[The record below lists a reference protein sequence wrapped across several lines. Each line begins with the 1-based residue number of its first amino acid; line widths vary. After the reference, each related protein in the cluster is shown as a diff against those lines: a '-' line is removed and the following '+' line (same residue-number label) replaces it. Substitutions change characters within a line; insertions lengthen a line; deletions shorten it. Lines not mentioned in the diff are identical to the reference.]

1 MSEPNRREFSAVE
14 IAEKLGQH
22 RPTDE
27 QRAIIEAPLGPALVV
42 AGAGSGKTETMAAR
56 VLWLVANGHVAP
68 DEVLG
73 LTFTRKAAG
82 ELAARIRERL
92 VQLGASGLLG
102 AATVSRSTD
111 AASAPGDSS
120 ASRALV
126 DAFTQPT
133 VATYNSFA
141 SSLYR
146 DHAVLIGR
154 DPDGVLLREA
164 SAWQLA
170 RELVT
175 SSRDER
181 LAELDLSV
189 DKITAS
195 VLQLAHAVAE
205 HDADIADVRRVITDF
220 LAVADL
226 PLGDRYPRQS
236 AFDALMELG
245 ATLPIVDLVE
255 QLQQVKHRDGYVE
268 FADQVSLALSIV
280 RRHASVAEQLRDRY
294 RVVLLDEYQDTNV
307 AQTWL
312 LAELFGGT
320 PVMAV
325 GDPHQ
330 SIYGWRGASAS
341 NLDDFAARFTSAGG
355 EPVGRYSLSTS
366 WRNGTTILQA
376 ANVMVEPLNARGGV
390 AVETLRPSPVAS
402 SEPIDVAFEETL
414 HDEARVVAA
423 WLAERV
429 AEPPPGAK
437 PGAVDAEGRPLK
449 ASAALLMRNRATQP
463 VFLAALREAKVP
475 VHVLGI
481 GGLLEQPEIAD
492 LVSALA
498 VIDDPAAGT
507 ELVRL
512 LAGPR
517 WRIGVADLH
526 ALSRIASWLRDRDL
540 AQRAFSDEVKARLR
554 ASVARTDG
562 VSLVDALDFV
572 ATASDGHSQ
581 LAALSPA
588 GLERLQDAGRL
599 FATLRTRT
607 ALDLPDLVLTVE
619 HELMLDIE
627 VAANPSR
634 TMGEAPREA
643 FHEALDGYL
652 ALADH
657 ATLGG
662 FLGWLR
668 EAEWRD
674 NLSPRSDDPEPGTV
688 QVLTI
693 HGSKGLEWDHVV
705 TPRLV
710 VDELPSKPRDGT
722 TGWLKLGVL
731 PYELRG
737 DAAELPVFAW
747 RGAETR
753 KELLQRREVFS
764 DEVGAHL
771 EREERRLAYVA
782 VTRARHRLLLTGSF
796 WAGQTKPRGPSPF
809 LLPLEE
815 RGLIGVL
822 PTKPDNEENP
832 IVDDES
838 DEPWWPVDPFGARRA
853 GVVAAAERVRAA
865 DPTVRGD
872 DRRGWQREI
881 DLLLAERAERLAAP
895 GRVTVPLRVPAS
907 SFKDFITEPAEV
919 AERLRRPMPQRPF
932 RATRLGTVFHRWV
945 EQRYGIAALPDA
957 VDGLDAEFDLAAGGL
972 AGAASGGVAGGVS
985 GSAEV
990 LDGIDPHALDA
1001 LQATFERSEWAAR
1014 TPVDVERE
1022 LHLPF
1027 EGRILVCKIDAV
1039 YSTDPDFDPVRD
1051 RGSGRAP
1058 RSVEIVDWKTGKA
1071 PRDDADRAAK
1081 ELQLAL
1087 YHVAYARWAGLPLD
1101 SVTAAFYFVADDAVL
1116 RPTSLPDEAELRS
1129 LWRAAVGTA

>member
-1 MSEPNRREFSAVE
+1 MSEPNRRAYSATE
-14 IAEKLGQH
+14 IAEALGQH
-22 RPTDE
+22 TPTDE

-68 DEVLG
+68 DQVLG

-92 VQLGASGLLG
+92 VQLGASGLLREAPLLG
-102 AATVSRSTD
+102 AAPSPRSTD
-111 AASAPGDSS
+111 AAGAAEASSAP
-120 ASRALV
+120 RALV

-170 RELVT
+170 RELVA

-205 HDADIADVRRVITDF
+205 HDADIADVRGVISDF
-220 LAVADL
+220 LSVADL
-226 PLGDRYPRQS
+226 PLGDRYERRDK
-236 AFDALMELG
+236 FEALMKLG

-255 QLQQVKHRDGYVE
+255 KLQHVKHRDGYVE

-280 RRHASVAEQLRDRY
+280 RRHAAVGEQLRDRY

-341 NLDDFAARFTSAGG
+341 NLDDFAARFTGTGG
-355 EPVGRYSLSTS
+355 EAVGRYSLSTS
-366 WRNGTTILQA
+366 WRNGTVILQA
-376 ANVMVEPLNARGGV
+376 ANVLVEPLNARGGV
-390 AVETLRPSPVAS
+390 AVETLQPSPVAS
-402 SEPIDVAFEETL
+402 SQPIDVAVEETL
-414 HDEARVVAA
+414 HDEARIVAA

-429 AEPPPGAK
+429 AEPPPSAR

-492 LVSALA
+492 LVSALS

-581 LAALSPA
+581 LAKLSPA
-588 GLERLQDAGRL
+588 GLERLRDAGRL

-674 NLSPRSDDPEPGTV
+674 NLSPRSEDPEPGTV

-705 TPRLV
+705 VPRLV
-710 VDELPSKPRDGT
+710 TDELPSKPRDGT

-764 DEVGAHL
+764 EQVGAHL

-782 VTRARHRLLLTGSF
+782 VTRARHRLLLTGSW
-796 WAGQTKPRGPSPF
+796 WAGQTKPRSPSPF
-809 LLPLEE
+809 LLPLAE
-815 RGLIGVL
+815 RGIIGAL
-822 PTKPDNEENP
+822 PDAPANADTP
-832 IVDDES
+832 IVDDS
-838 DEPWWPVDPFGARRA
+838 GDEPWWPVDPFGARRTS
-853 GVVAAAERVRAA
+853 VVAAAERVRAA

-881 DLLLAERAERLAAP
+881 DLLLAERAERLAST

-919 AERLRRPMPQRPF
+919 AERLRRPMPQRPY

-945 EQRYGIAALPDA
+945 EQRYGMGAQPDS
-957 VDGLDAEFDLAAGGL
+957 VDGFDTEFDLAT
-972 AGAASGGVAGGVS
+972 
-985 GSAEV
+985 
-990 LDGIDPHALDA
+990 DGIDPDALDA
-1001 LQATFERSEWAAR
+1001 LQATFERSEWATR

-1051 RGSGRAP
+1051 RAHAPGGSPAVGLSRGP

-1087 YHVAYARWAGLPLD
+1087 YRVAYARWAELPLD
-1101 SVTAAFYFVADDAVL
+1101 AVTAAFYFVADDAVL
-1116 RPTSLPDEAELRS
+1116 RPASLPDEAELRT
-1129 LWRAAVGTA
+1129 LWRAAVG

>member
-1 MSEPNRREFSAVE
+1 MSESNRRAFSAVE

-102 AATVSRSTD
+102 APFSPRSTD
-111 AASAPGDSS
+111 AAGAAEVSS

-175 SSRDER
+175 TARDDR

-189 DKITAS
+189 DKITQS

-220 LAVADL
+220 LQVADL

-236 AFDALMELG
+236 AFDALMKLG

-280 RRHASVAEQLRDRY
+280 RRHASVAEQLRERY

-341 NLDDFAARFTSAGG
+341 NLDDFAARFTGTDG

-366 WRNGTTILQA
+366 WRNGTVILQA
-376 ANVMVEPLNARGGV
+376 ANVIVEPIAARANQQSEPLNARGV

-429 AEPPPGAK
+429 AEPPLGAK
-437 PGAVDAEGRPLK
+437 PGAVDAEGRPLR

-588 GLERLQDAGRL
+588 GLERLQNAGRL

-643 FHEALDGYL
+643 FFEALDGYL

-674 NLSPRSDDPEPGTV
+674 NLSPRSEDPEPGTV

-705 TPRLV
+705 VPRLV

-764 DEVGAHL
+764 EEVGAHL

-782 VTRARHRLLLTGSF
+782 VTRARHRLLLTGSW
-796 WAGQTKPRGPSPF
+796 WAGQKSSRGPSPF

-822 PTKPDNEENP
+822 PDQPQNADNP
-832 IVDDES
+832 IVDDDS
-838 DEPWWPVDPFGARRA
+838 DDPWWPVDPFGARRA
-853 GVVAAAERVRAA
+853 SVVAAAERVRAA
-865 DPTVRGD
+865 DPSVRGD

-881 DLLLAERAERLAAP
+881 DLLLAERAERLAAT

-945 EQRYGIAALPDA
+945 EQRYGVGAQPDA
-957 VDGLDAEFDLAAGGL
+957 VDGFDAEFDLAT
-972 AGAASGGVAGGVS
+972 
-985 GSAEV
+985 
-990 LDGIDPHALDA
+990 DGIDPQALDV

-1027 EGRILVCKIDAV
+1027 DGRILVCKLDAV

-1058 RSVEIVDWKTGKA
+1058 HSVEIVDWKTGKA

-1087 YHVAYARWAGLPLD
+1087 YRVAYARWAGLPLD
-1101 SVTAAFYFVADDAVL
+1101 AVTAAFYFVADDAVL
-1116 RPTSLPDEAELRS
+1116 RPPSLPDEAELRTF
-1129 LWRAAVGTA
+1129 WRAAVG

>member
-1 MSEPNRREFSAVE
+1 MSETARSAFSAVT
-14 IAEKLGQH
+14 IAEQLGQH

-27 QRAIIEAPLGPALVV
+27 QLAIIEAPVAPALVV

-68 DEVLG
+68 EQVLG

-82 ELAARIRERL
+82 ELAARIRQRL
-92 VQLGASGLLG
+92 VQLGASGLLDG
-102 AATVSRSTD
+102 SDV
-111 AASAPGDSS
+111 
-120 ASRALV
+120 V
-126 DAFTQPT
+126 IDAFTQPT

-154 DPDGVLLREA
+154 DPDGVVLRDA

-175 SSRDER
+175 TSRDDR
-181 LAELDLSV
+181 LSELDLSV
-189 DKITAS
+189 DLITAT
-195 VLQLAHAVAE
+195 VLRLAHAVAE
-205 HDADIADVRRVITDF
+205 HDADIADVRRVITD
-220 LAVADL
+220 LMGVAEL
-226 PLGDRYPRQS
+226 PLGDRYERRDK
-236 AFDALMELG
+236 FDALMKLG
-245 ATLPIVDLVE
+245 ATLPIIDLVE
-255 QLQQVKHRDGYVE
+255 RLQHVKHRDGYVE

-280 RRHASVAEQLRDRY
+280 RRHESVAEQLRDRY

-341 NLDDFAARFTSAGG
+341 NLDDFAARFAAGPSG
-355 EPVGRYSLSTS
+355 SGAAAAIGRYSLSTS
-366 WRNGTTILQA
+366 WRNGTRILAA
-376 ANVMVEPLNARGGV
+376 ANELVAPLTARGGV
-390 AVETLRPSPVAS
+390 VVETLKPSPVAS
-402 SEPIDVAFEETL
+402 EQPLDVAVEETL

-429 AEPPPGAK
+429 AEPPPGSA
-437 PGAVDAEGRPLK
+437 PGAVDAEGRPLR
-449 ASAALLMRNRATQP
+449 ASAALLMRNRTTQP

-498 VIDDPAAGT
+498 VIDDPSAGT

-517 WRIGVADLH
+517 WRVGAADLH
-526 ALSRIASWLRDRDL
+526 ALSRTASWLRDRDL

-581 LAALSPA
+581 LQALTA
-588 GLERLQDAGRL
+588 TGLERLRDAGRL

-607 ALDLPDLVLTVE
+607 ALDLPDLVVAVE
-619 HELMLDIE
+619 HDLMLDIE
-627 VAANPSR
+627 VAANPAR

-643 FHEALDGYL
+643 FHDALDGYL

-674 NLSPRSDDPEPGTV
+674 NLSPRSEDPEPGTV

-705 TPRLV
+705 VPRLV

-722 TGWLKLGVL
+722 NGWLTLGVL

-747 RGAETR
+747 RGAESR
-753 KELLQRREVFS
+753 KELLQLRDAFS
-764 DEVGAHL
+764 TEVGDHL

-796 WAGQTKPRGPSPF
+796 WASQVKARGPSPY
-809 LLPLEE
+809 LRALEE
-815 RGLIGVL
+815 RGIIGPL
-822 PTKPDNEENP
+822 PTGPQNLENP
-832 IVDDES
+832 IVDDS
-838 DEPWWPVDPFGARRA
+838 AVEPWWPRDPFGARRDR
-853 GVVAAAERVRAA
+853 VVAAAERVRAA
-865 DPTVRGD
+865 DPTERGD

-881 DLLLAERAERLAAP
+881 DLLLAERAERLAAS
-895 GRVTVPLRVPAS
+895 GRVAVPLRVPAS
-907 SFKDFITEPAEV
+907 SFKDFITAPAEV
-919 AERLRRPMPQRPF
+919 AERLRRPMPQRPY

-945 EQRYGIAALPDA
+945 EQRYGIGAMPDA

-972 AGAASGGVAGGVS
+972 AGAAAGVVAGG
-985 GSAEV
+985 GSN
-990 LDGIDPHALDA
+990 DGIDPDALLA
-1001 LQATFERSEWAAR
+1001 LQATFERSPWATR
-1014 TPVDVERE
+1014 TPIDVERE

-1027 EGRILVCKIDAV
+1027 EGRIVICKIDAV
-1039 YSTDPDFDPVRD
+1039 YSTDADFDAVRD
-1051 RGSGRAP
+1051 GSGGPGSARRP

-1087 YHVAYARWAGLPLD
+1087 YRLAYARWAGLPLD
-1101 SVTAAFYFVADDAVL
+1101 AVSAAFYFVVDDREL
-1116 RPTSLPDEAELRS
+1116 RPDSLPDEGELRA
-1129 LWRAAVGTA
+1129 LWRAAVGTAD

>member
-1 MSEPNRREFSAVE
+1 MTFSAID
-14 IAEKLGQH
+14 IAAALGQH
-22 RPTDE
+22 TPTDE
-27 QRAIIEAPLGPALVV
+27 QRAIIEAPLVPALVV

-68 DEVLG
+68 EQVLG

-82 ELAARIRERL
+82 ELAARIRQRL
-92 VQLGASGLLG
+92 VQLGSSGLLG
-102 AATVSRSTD
+102 ASTVV
-111 AASAPGDSS
+111 
-120 ASRALV
+120 V

-154 DPDGVLLREA
+154 DPDGVVLREA

-175 SSRDER
+175 TARDER
-181 LAELDLSV
+181 LADLDLSV
-189 DKITAS
+189 DKITAT

-220 LAVADL
+220 LGVTDL
-226 PLGDRYPRQS
+226 PLGDRFERR
-236 AFDALMELG
+236 ADLEKLLALG
-245 ATLPIVDLVE
+245 ATLPIIDLVE
-255 QLQQVKHRDGYVE
+255 KFQQVKQRDGYVE

-280 RRHASVAEQLRDRY
+280 RRHGGVAEQLRDRY

-341 NLDDFAARFTSAGG
+341 NLDDFAQRFTTTAG
-355 EPVGRYSLSTS
+355 EAVGRYSLSTS
-366 WRNGTTILQA
+366 WRNGTVILAA
-376 ANVMVEPLNARGGV
+376 ANELVAPLTARGGV
-390 AVETLRPSPVAS
+390 AVATLQPSPVAS
-402 SEPIDVAFEETL
+402 SEPIDVEFAETV
-414 HDEARVVAA
+414 HDEARAVAA

-429 AEPPPGAK
+429 AEPPPGSA
-437 PGAVDAEGRPLK
+437 PGAVDSDGRPLR
-449 ASAALLMRNRATQP
+449 ASAALLMRNRTTQP

-492 LVSALA
+492 LVCALA

-526 ALSRIASWLRDRDL
+526 ALSRVASWLRDRDL
-540 AQRAFSDEVKARLR
+540 AQRAFSDEVKERLR

-562 VSLVDALDFV
+562 VSLVDALEFV
-572 ATASDGHSQ
+572 ATAPDGHSQ
-581 LAALSPA
+581 LQGLTAV
-588 GLERLQDAGRL
+588 GLERLRDAGRL

-607 ALDLPDLVLTVE
+607 ALDLPDLVVSVE
-619 HELMLDIE
+619 HDLMLDIE
-627 VAANPSR
+627 VAANPARS
-634 TMGEAPREA
+634 MGEAPREA
-643 FHEALDGYL
+643 FFEALDGYL
-652 ALADH
+652 ALANH

-674 NLSPRSDDPEPGTV
+674 NLSPRSEDPEPGTV

-705 TPRLV
+705 VPRMV
-710 VDELPSKPRDGT
+710 ADELPSKPREGT
-722 TGWLKLGVL
+722 VGWLRLGVL

-737 DAAELPVFAW
+737 DASELPVFAW

-753 KELLQRREVFS
+753 KELLERRAVFS
-764 DEVGAHL
+764 DEVAAHL

-796 WAGQTKPRGPSPF
+796 WASQSQARGPSAF
-809 LLPLEE
+809 LAPLVE
-815 RGLIGVL
+815 RGIIADL
-822 PTKPDNEENP
+822 PDAPQSDVNP
-832 IVDDES
+832 TVDDS
-838 DEPWWPVDPFGARRA
+838 GDEPWWPFDPFGQRRER
-853 GVVAAAERVRAA
+853 VLAAAERVRAA

-881 DLLLAERAERLAAP
+881 DLLLAERAERLAAS
-895 GRVTVPLRVPAS
+895 GRVTVPVRVPAS
-907 SFKDFITEPAEV
+907 SFKDFITAPAEV
-919 AERLRRPMPQRPF
+919 AERLRRPMPQRPY

-945 EQRYGIAALPDA
+945 EQRYGIAAMPDA

-972 AGAASGGVAGGVS
+972 AGALSGSVAGG
-985 GSAEV
+985 GGA
-990 LDGIDPHALDA
+990 DGIDADALLA
-1001 LQATFERSEWAAR
+1001 LQATFERSVWATR
-1014 TPVDVERE
+1014 TPIDVERE

-1027 EGRILVCKIDAV
+1027 EGRIVICKIDAV
-1039 YSTDPDFDPVRD
+1039 YSTDPDFDAVRD
-1051 RGSGRAP
+1051 GSGGPGSARRP
-1058 RSVEIVDWKTGKA
+1058 RTVEIVDWKTGKA

-1087 YHVAYARWAGLPLD
+1087 YRLAYARWAGMPLD
-1101 SVTAAFYFVADDAVL
+1101 AVTAAFYFVADDAEL
-1116 RPTSLPDEAELRS
+1116 RPTSLPDEEELRA
-1129 LWRAAVGTA
+1129 LWRAAMGTA

>member
-1 MSEPNRREFSAVE
+1 MPSARSATAAPEGAPRFSAVA
-14 IAEKLGQH
+14 IAEALGQH
-22 RPTDE
+22 TPTDE

-68 DEVLG
+68 DQVLG

-102 AATVSRSTD
+102 AAPVPRSTD
-111 AASAPGDSS
+111 AASAAEVSS
-120 ASRALV
+120 PARALV

-189 DKITAS
+189 DKITQS

-220 LAVADL
+220 LSVAEL
-226 PLGDRYPRQS
+226 PLGDRYERRDK
-236 AFDALMELG
+236 FDALMKLG

-366 WRNGTTILQA
+366 WRNGTAILQA

-437 PGAVDAEGRPLK
+437 RGAVDAEGRPLR

-463 VFLAALREAKVP
+463 VFLTALRDAKVP

-512 LAGPR
+512 LAGSR
-517 WRIGVADLH
+517 WRIGIADLH

-572 ATASDGHSQ
+572 AAASDGHSQ
-581 LAALSPA
+581 LTALSPA

-643 FHEALDGYL
+643 FFEALDGYL

-674 NLSPRSDDPEPGTV
+674 NLSPRSEDPEPGTV

-705 TPRLV
+705 VPRLV

-753 KELLQRREVFS
+753 KELLQRREAFS

-782 VTRARHRLLLTGSF
+782 VTRARHRLLLTGSW

-809 LLPLEE
+809 LLPLEAH
-815 RGLIGVL
+815 GLIGTL
-822 PTKPDNEENP
+822 PAEPANSENP

-838 DEPWWPVDPFGARRA
+838 DEPWWPVDPFGERRA
-853 GVVAAAERVRAA
+853 SVVAAAERVRAA
-865 DPTVRGD
+865 DPSERGD

-881 DLLLAERAERLAAP
+881 DLLLAERAERLAAT

-945 EQRYGIAALPDA
+945 EQRYGLGAQPDA
-957 VDGLDAEFDLAAGGL
+957 VDGFDIELDLAT
-972 AGAASGGVAGGVS
+972 
-985 GSAEV
+985 
-990 LDGIDPHALDA
+990 DGIDPQALDT
-1001 LQATFERSEWAAR
+1001 LQATFERSEWATR

-1039 YSTDPDFDPVRD
+1039 FSTDPNFDPVRD

-1087 YHVAYARWAGLPLD
+1087 YRVAYARWAGLPLD
-1101 SVTAAFYFVADDAVL
+1101 AVTAAFYFVADDAVL
-1116 RPTSLPDEAELRS
+1116 RPTSLPDEAELRT
-1129 LWRAAVGTA
+1129 LWRAAVG

>member
-1 MSEPNRREFSAVE
+1 MRPRFSALD
-14 IAEKLGQH
+14 IARALGQH
-22 RPTDE
+22 EPTAE
-27 QRAIIEAPLGPALVV
+27 QQAVIEAPLGPALVV

-56 VLWLVANGHVAP
+56 VLWLVANGLVEP
-68 DEVLG
+68 DQVLG

-82 ELAARIRERL
+82 ELAARIRRRL
-92 VQLGASGLLG
+92 VQLSASGLL
-102 AATVSRSTD
+102 
-111 AASAPGDSS
+111 DSS
-120 ASRALV
+120 GPLGSSGLLGSSSVV

-154 DPDGVLLREA
+154 DPDGVVLREA

-170 RELVT
+170 REIVT
-175 SSRDER
+175 TARDER
-181 LAELDLSV
+181 LAQLDLSV
-189 DKITAS
+189 DKLTAAT
-195 VLQLAHAVAE
+195 LQLAHAVAE
-205 HDADIADVRRVITDF
+205 HDADIADVRRVITE
-220 LAVADL
+220 LLGVADL
-226 PLGDRYPRQS
+226 PFGDRFERR
-236 AFDALMELG
+236 AEFEKLMALA

-255 QLQQVKHRDGYVE
+255 RLQRVKQRDGYVE

-280 RRHASVAEQLRDRY
+280 RRHAGVVEQLRERY

-312 LAELFGGT
+312 LGELFGGT

-341 NLDDFAARFTSAGG
+341 NLDDFARRFTSDRG

-366 WRNGTTILQA
+366 WRNGRVILAA
-376 ANVMVEPLNARGGV
+376 ANALVAPLTARAGV
-390 AVETLRPSPVAS
+390 AVATLEPSPAAS
-402 SEPIDVAFEETL
+402 DEPIELVFDETL
-414 HDEARVVAA
+414 HDEARAVAA

-429 AEPPPGAK
+429 AEAPPGSA
-437 PGAVDAEGRPLK
+437 PDAVDAEGRPLR
-449 ASAALLMRNRATQP
+449 ASAALLMRNRTTQP
-463 VFLAALREAKVP
+463 VFLAALRDAKVP

-572 ATASDGHSQ
+572 STAPDGHSQ
-581 LAALSPA
+581 LQSLTAT
-588 GLERLQDAGRL
+588 GLERLRDAGRL

-607 ALDLPDLVLTVE
+607 ALDLPDLVVAVE
-619 HELMLDIE
+619 HDLMLDIE
-627 VAANPSR
+627 VAANPAR
-634 TMGEAPREA
+634 ALGEAPREA

-657 ATLGG
+657 ATLAG

-674 NLSPRSDDPEPGTV
+674 NLSPRSEDPEPGTV

-693 HGSKGLEWDHVV
+693 HGAKGLEWDHVV
-705 TPRLV
+705 VPRLV
-710 VDELPSKPRDGT
+710 DGELPSTPREGT
-722 TGWLKLGVL
+722 VGWLRLGVL

-737 DAAELPVFAW
+737 DAAELPVFDW
-747 RGAETR
+747 RGAESR
-753 KELLQRREVFS
+753 KELLQRREAFGVA
-764 DEVGAHL
+764 VGEHL

-796 WAGQTKPRGPSPF
+796 WASQSKPRGPSPF
-809 LLPLEE
+809 LRELAE
-815 RGLIGVL
+815 RGIVSAL
-822 PTKPDNEENP
+822 PEGPQHDENP
-832 IVDDES
+832 IVDDS
-838 DEPWWPVDPFGARRA
+838 GDEPWWPLDPFGARRER
-853 GVVAAAERVRAA
+853 VVAAAARVRAA
-865 DPTVRGD
+865 DAAERGD

-881 DLLLAERAERLAAP
+881 DLLLAERAERLAAS
-895 GRVTVPLRVPAS
+895 GRVSVPLRVPAS
-907 SFKDFITEPAEV
+907 SFKDFITTPAEV
-919 AERLRRPMPQRPF
+919 AERLRRPMPQRPY

-945 EQRYGIAALPDA
+945 EQRYAVGALPDA
-957 VDGLDAEFDLAAGGL
+957 VDGLDTELDLAASGL
-972 AGAASGGVAGGVS
+972 AGAAAGAVAGGGAV
-985 GSAEV
+985 
-990 LDGIDPHALDA
+990 DGIDPHALLS
-1001 LQATFERSEWAAR
+1001 LQATFERSVWATR
-1014 TPVDVERE
+1014 TPIDVERE

-1027 EGRILVCKIDAV
+1027 EGRILICKIDAV

-1051 RGSGRAP
+1051 GSGGPGAARRP

-1087 YHVAYARWAGLPLD
+1087 YRLAYARWAGLPLEA
-1101 SVTAAFYFVADDAVL
+1101 VTAAFYFVVDDREL
-1116 RPTSLPDEAELRS
+1116 RPSSLPDEDELRAK
-1129 LWRAAVGTA
+1129 WRAALGADD

>member
-1 MSEPNRREFSAVE
+1 MRTSFSAID
-14 IAEKLGQH
+14 IAAALGQH
-22 RPTDE
+22 TPTDE
-27 QRAIIEAPLGPALVV
+27 QRAIIEAPLTPALVV

-68 DEVLG
+68 EQVLG

-82 ELAARIRERL
+82 ELAARIRQRL

-102 AATVSRSTD
+102 TSTVV
-111 AASAPGDSS
+111 
-120 ASRALV
+120 V

-141 SSLYR
+141 ASLYR

-154 DPDGVLLREA
+154 DPDGVVLREA

-170 RELVT
+170 RELVAT
-175 SSRDER
+175 SRDER

-189 DKITAS
+189 DKITAT
-195 VLQLAHAVAE
+195 VLHLAHAVAE
-205 HDADIADVRRVITDF
+205 HDASIVDVRRVVTEF
-220 LAVADL
+220 LSVGEL
-226 PLGDRYPRQS
+226 PLGDRFERR
-236 AFDALMELG
+236 ADMEKLMALG
-245 ATLPIVDLVE
+245 ATLPIIDLVE
-255 QLQQVKHRDGYVE
+255 RLQQVKQRDGYVE

-280 RRHASVAEQLRDRY
+280 RRHASVAVHVRDRY

-341 NLDDFAARFTSAGG
+341 NLDDFARRFTSAAG
-355 EPVGRYSLSTS
+355 ETVGRYSLSTS
-366 WRNGTTILQA
+366 WRNGTQILAA
-376 ANVMVEPLNARGGV
+376 ANELVVPLSARGGV
-390 AVETLRPSPVAS
+390 AVATLQPSPVAS
-402 SEPIDVAFEETL
+402 GEPIDVVFDETV
-414 HDEARVVAA
+414 HDEARAVAA

-429 AEPPPGAK
+429 AEPPPGSA
-437 PGAVDAEGRPLK
+437 PGAVDADGRPLR
-449 ASAALLMRNRATQP
+449 ASAALLMRNRTTQP

-492 LVSALA
+492 LVCALS

-517 WRIGVADLH
+517 WRIGLADLH

-540 AQRAFSDEVKARLR
+540 AQRAFSDEVKAALR

-572 ATASDGHSQ
+572 AAAPDGHSQ
-581 LAALSPA
+581 LR
-588 GLERLQDAGRL
+588 GLTAVGLDRLREAGRL

-607 ALDLPDLVLTVE
+607 ALDLPDLVVSVE
-619 HELMLDIE
+619 HDLMLDIE
-627 VAANPSR
+627 VAANPARS
-634 TMGEAPREA
+634 MGEAPCEA
-643 FHEALDGYL
+643 FFEALDGYL

-674 NLSPRSDDPEPGTV
+674 NLSPRSEDPEPGTV

-705 TPRLV
+705 VPRMV
-710 VDELPSKPRDGT
+710 ADELPSKPRDGT
-722 TGWLKLGVL
+722 VGWLRLGVL

-737 DAAELPVFAW
+737 DADELPVFDW
-747 RGAETR
+747 RTAESR
-753 KELLQRREVFS
+753 KEVLERRTAFS

-782 VTRARHRLLLTGSF
+782 VTRARHRLLLSGSF
-796 WAGQTKPRGPSPF
+796 WATQKAPRSPSPYLRALF
-809 LLPLEE
+809 DRGIIGELPDA
-815 RGLIGVL
+815 
-822 PTKPDNEENP
+822 PQNHENP
-832 IVDDES
+832 IVDEGG
-838 DEPWWPVDPFGARRA
+838 DEPWWPREPFGERRA
-853 GVVAAAERVRAA
+853 SVLAAAERVRAA
-865 DPTVRGD
+865 DPAVRGD

-881 DLLLAERAERLAAP
+881 DLLLAERAERLAAT
-895 GRVTVPLRVPAS
+895 GRVRVPLRVPAS
-907 SFKDFITEPAEV
+907 SFKDFITTPSDV
-919 AERLRRPMPQRPF
+919 AERLRRPMPQRPY

-945 EQRYGIAALPDA
+945 EQRYGLGAQTDA
-957 VDGLDAEFDLAAGGL
+957 VDGLDAELSLAAGD
-972 AGAASGGVAGGVS
+972 AIDVVAL
-985 GSAEV
+985 E
-990 LDGIDPHALDA
+990 A
-1001 LQATFERSEWAAR
+1001 LQATFERSAWATR

-1027 EGRILVCKIDAV
+1027 EGRILICKIDAV
-1039 YSTDPDFDPVRD
+1039 YSTDPEFDPVRD

-1087 YHVAYARWAGLPLD
+1087 YRLAYARWAGLPLE
-1101 SVTAAFYFVADDAVL
+1101 SVTAAFYFVVDDAVL
-1116 RPTSLPDEAELRS
+1116 RPDSLPDEAELRT
-1129 LWRAAVGTA
+1129 LWRAAVGGF

>member
-1 MSEPNRREFSAVE
+1 MSEATGTRFSAVD
-14 IAEKLGQH
+14 IAAALGQH
-22 RPTDE
+22 EPTDE
-27 QRAIIEAPLGPALVV
+27 QRVIIEAPLAPALVV

-68 DEVLG
+68 EQVLG

-82 ELAARIRERL
+82 ELAARIRHRL
-92 VQLGASGLLG
+92 AQLSASGLLG
-102 AATVSRSTD
+102 S
-111 AASAPGDSS
+111 SS
-120 ASRALV
+120 ARI
-126 DAFTQPT
+126 DPFTQPT

-154 DPDGVLLREA
+154 DPDGVVLRDA

-170 RELVT
+170 RDLVT
-175 SSRDER
+175 NSRDDR

-189 DKITAS
+189 DKITQS
-195 VLQLAHAVAE
+195 VLQLAHTVAE
-205 HDADIADVRRVITDF
+205 HDADVAEVRRVITDF
-220 LAVADL
+220 LQVADL
-226 PLGDRYPRQS
+226 PLGDRYERS
-236 AFDALMELG
+236 STFDPLMKLA
-245 ATLPIVDLVE
+245 ATLPIIDLVE
-255 QLQQVKHRDGYVE
+255 RLQQVKQRDGFVE

-280 RRHASVAEQLRDRY
+280 RRHAGVAEQLRDRY

-312 LAELFGGT
+312 LADLFGGA

-341 NLDDFAARFTSAGG
+341 NLDDFASRFTSEGG
-355 EPVGRYSLSTS
+355 GAVGRYSLSTS
-366 WRNGTTILQA
+366 WRNGTVILQA
-376 ANVMVEPLNARGGV
+376 ANAIVEPLTARGGV
-390 AVETLRPSPVAS
+390 AVATLQPSPVATA
-402 SEPIDVAFEETL
+402 EPIDLAFEETL

-429 AEPPPGAK
+429 AEPPPGSE
-437 PGAVDAEGRPLK
+437 PGAVDAEGRPLR
-449 ASAALLMRNRATQP
+449 ASAALLMRNRTTQP
-463 VFLAALREAKVP
+463 AFLAALREAKVP

-492 LVSALA
+492 LVSALS

-517 WRIGVADLH
+517 WRVGVADLH
-526 ALSRIASWLRDRDL
+526 ALSRVASWLRDRDL

-572 ATASDGHSQ
+572 ATAPDGHSQ
-581 LAALSPA
+581 LRGFTTA
-588 GLERLQDAGRL
+588 GLDRVRDAGRL

-607 ALDLPDLVLTVE
+607 ALDLPDLVGAVE
-619 HELMLDIE
+619 HDLLLDIE

-643 FHEALDGYL
+643 LYEALDGYL

-662 FLGWLR
+662 FLAWLR

-674 NLSPRSDDPEPGTV
+674 NLSPRSEDPEPGTV

-705 TPRLV
+705 VPRLV
-710 VDELPSKPRDGT
+710 TDELPSRPRDGT

-737 DAAELPVFAW
+737 DGAELPVFAW

-753 KELLQRREVFS
+753 RELLQRRDAFCL
-764 DEVGAHL
+764 EVGDHL

-782 VTRARHRLLLTGSF
+782 ITRARHRLLLTGSF
-796 WAGQTKPRGPSPF
+796 WATQSKPRGPSPF
-809 LLPLEE
+809 LQPLAE
-815 RGLIGVL
+815 RGIIGTL
-822 PTKPDNEENP
+822 PDRPVNDDNP
-832 IVDDES
+832 VVDDS
-838 DEPWWPVDPFGARRA
+838 GDEPWWPLDPFGARRA
-853 GVVAAAERVRAA
+853 SVVAAAERVRAA
-865 DPTVRGD
+865 DPTERGD

-881 DLLLAERAERLAAP
+881 DLLLAERAERLAAS

-907 SFKDFITEPAEV
+907 SFKDFITAPAEV
-919 AERLRRPMPQRPF
+919 ADRLRRPMPQRPY

-945 EQRYGIAALPDA
+945 EQRYGIGAQPDA

-972 AGAASGGVAGGVS
+972 AGAAAGGVAV
-985 GSAEV
+985 E
-990 LDGIDPHALDA
+990 GIDTDALAA
-1001 LQATFERSEWAAR
+1001 LQATFERSQWATR
-1014 TPVDVERE
+1014 TPIDVERE

-1027 EGRILVCKIDAV
+1027 EGRILICKIDAV
-1039 YSTDPDFDPVRD
+1039 YATDPDFDPVRD
-1051 RGSGRAP
+1051 LGSGLRP

-1087 YHVAYARWAGLPLD
+1087 YRLAYARWAVLPLEA
-1101 SVTAAFYFVADDAVL
+1101 VTAAFYFVVDDAVL
-1116 RPTSLPDEAELRS
+1116 RPASLPDEVELRT
-1129 LWRAAVGTA
+1129 LWRAAVGGP

>member
-1 MSEPNRREFSAVE
+1 MSAARFSAID
-14 IAEKLGQH
+14 IARALGQ
-22 RPTDE
+22 RYEPTAE

-56 VLWLVANGHVAP
+56 VLWLVANGLVAP
-68 DEVLG
+68 EQVLG

-102 AATVSRSTD
+102 ASTVV
-111 AASAPGDSS
+111 
-120 ASRALV
+120 V

-154 DPDGVLLREA
+154 DPDGVVLREA

-175 SSRDER
+175 TSRDDR

-205 HDADIADVRRVITDF
+205 HDADIADVRRVVTEF
-220 LAVADL
+220 LAVAEL
-226 PLGDRYPRQS
+226 PLGDRFERR
-236 AFDALMELG
+236 ADFEKLMKLA
-245 ATLPIVDLVE
+245 ATLPIADLVE
-255 QLQQVKHRDGYVE
+255 RLQHVKHRDGYVE
-268 FADQVSLALSIV
+268 FSDQVSLALSIV
-280 RRHASVAEQLRDRY
+280 RRHAGVVEQLRERY

-320 PVMAV
+320 SVMAV

-341 NLDDFAARFTSAGG
+341 NLDDFARRFVSGA

-366 WRNGTTILQA
+366 WRNGTEILAA
-376 ANVMVEPLNARGGV
+376 ANALVVPLTARGGV
-390 AVETLRPSPVAS
+390 AVETLTPSPVAS
-402 SEPIDVAFEETL
+402 AQPIEVAFEETV
-414 HDEARVVAA
+414 HDEARAVAA
-423 WLAERV
+423 WLADRV
-429 AEPPPGAK
+429 AEPPPGSA
-437 PGAVDAEGRPLK
+437 PDAVDAEGRPLR
-449 ASAALLMRNRATQP
+449 ASAALLMRNRTTQP

-481 GGLLEQPEIAD
+481 GGLLEQPEITD
-492 LVSALA
+492 LVSALS

-517 WRIGVADLH
+517 WRIGAADLH

-540 AQRAFSDEVKARLR
+540 AQRAFSDEVRERLR

-562 VSLVDALDFV
+562 VSLIDALDFV

-607 ALDLPDLVLTVE
+607 ALDLPDLVVAVE
-619 HELMLDIE
+619 HDLMLDIE
-627 VAANPSR
+627 VAANPAR
-634 TMGEAPREA
+634 ALGEAPREA

-674 NLSPRSDDPEPGTV
+674 NLSPRSEDPEPGTV

-705 TPRLV
+705 VPRLV
-710 VDELPSKPRDGT
+710 DGELPSTPRDGT
-722 TGWLKLGVL
+722 VGWLRLGVL

-737 DAAELPVFAW
+737 DAAELPVFDW
-747 RGAETR
+747 RGAESR
-753 KELLQRREVFS
+753 KELLQRREAFGLA
-764 DEVGAHL
+764 VGEHL

-796 WAGQTKPRGPSPF
+796 WASQVKPRGPSPY
-809 LLPLEE
+809 LRELAEHGIIAP
-815 RGLIGVL
+815 
-822 PTKPDNEENP
+822 PPDAPANDENP
-832 IVDDES
+832 VVDDS
-838 DEPWWPVDPFGARRA
+838 GDEPWWPLDPFGARRDR
-853 GVVAAAERVRAA
+853 VVAAAQRVRAA
-865 DPTVRGD
+865 DATVRGE

-881 DLLLAERAERLAAP
+881 DLLLAERAERLAAS
-895 GRVTVPLRVPAS
+895 GRVAVPLRVPAS
-907 SFKDFITEPAEV
+907 SFKDFITAPAEV
-919 AERLRRPMPQRPF
+919 AERLRRPMPQRPY

-945 EQRYGIAALPDA
+945 EQRYGVGAMPDA
-957 VDGLDAEFDLAAGGL
+957 VDGLDAEFDVAAGGL
-972 AGAASGGVAGGVS
+972 AGAASGAVARGGAV
-985 GSAEV
+985 E
-990 LDGIDPHALDA
+990 GIDADALLA
-1001 LQATFERSEWAAR
+1001 LQATFERSAWATR
-1014 TPVDVERE
+1014 TPIDVERE

-1027 EGRILVCKIDAV
+1027 EGRILICKIDAV

-1051 RGSGRAP
+1051 GSGGPGAARRP

-1087 YHVAYARWAGLPLD
+1087 YRLAYARWAGLPLEA
-1101 SVTAAFYFVADDAVL
+1101 VTAAFYFVVDDAEL
-1116 RPTSLPDEAELRS
+1116 RPESLPDEDELRA
-1129 LWRAAVGTA
+1129 LWNAALGTP

>member
-1 MSEPNRREFSAVE
+1 MTGARHSAVD
-14 IAEKLGQH
+14 IAAALKQH
-22 RPTDE
+22 TPTDE
-27 QRAIIEAPLGPALVV
+27 QRAIIEAPFAPALVV

-56 VLWLVANGHVAP
+56 VLWLVANGFVTP
-68 DEVLG
+68 DQVLG

-102 AATVSRSTD
+102 STEVV
-111 AASAPGDSS
+111 
-120 ASRALV
+120 V
-126 DAFTQPT
+126 DAFTRPT

-154 DPDGVLLREA
+154 DPDGVVLREA

-175 SSRDER
+175 SSRDDR

-205 HDADIADVRRVITDF
+205 HDADIADVRRVITEF
-220 LAVADL
+220 LGVAEL
-226 PLGDRYPRQS
+226 PLGDKFERAAPFS
-236 AFDALMELG
+236 ALLKLG

-255 QLQQVKHRDGYVE
+255 KLQQVKQRDGYVE

-280 RRHASVAEQLRDRY
+280 RRHAGVAEQLRDRY

-312 LAELFGGT
+312 LAELFAGT

-341 NLDDFAARFTSAGG
+341 NLDDFAARFTSTGG
-355 EPVGRYSLSTS
+355 EPVGRFSLSTS
-366 WRNGTTILQA
+366 WRNGTVILQA
-376 ANVMVEPLNARGGV
+376 ANALVEPLNARGGV
-390 AVETLRPSPVAS
+390 AVETLQPSTVAS
-402 SEPIDVAFEETL
+402 TEPIDVVVEETV
-414 HDEARVVAA
+414 HDEARAVAA
-423 WLAERV
+423 WLAARL

-437 PGAVDAEGRPLK
+437 PGAVDAEGRPLR
-449 ASAALLMRNRATQP
+449 ASAALLMRNRTTQP
-463 VFLAALREAKVP
+463 VFLAALRDAKVP

-492 LVSALA
+492 LVSALS

-540 AQRAFSDEVKARLR
+540 AQRAFSDEVKAKLR

-581 LAALSPA
+581 LAALTPA
-588 GLERLQDAGRL
+588 GLERLRDAGRL

-627 VAANPSR
+627 VESNPAR
-634 TMGEAPREA
+634 TMGHAPREA
-643 FHEALDGYL
+643 FFEALDGYL

-674 NLSPRSDDPEPGTV
+674 NLSPRSEDPEPGTV
-688 QVLTI
+688 QVLTV

-705 TPRLV
+705 VPRFV
-710 VDELPSKPRDGT
+710 TDELPSKPRDGT
-722 TGWLKLGVL
+722 NGWLSLGVL

-747 RGAETR
+747 RGAESR
-753 KELLQRREVFS
+753 KELLKRREAYS
-764 DEVGAHL
+764 EEVAAHL

-796 WAGQTKPRGPSPF
+796 WATQTKPRGPSAF
-809 LLPLEE
+809 LLPLVE
-815 RGLIGVL
+815 RGIIGDL
-822 PTKPDNEENP
+822 PDGPANGENP
-832 IVDDES
+832 IVDDS
-838 DEPWWPVDPFGARRA
+838 GDEPWWPVDPFGARQQS
-853 GVVAAAERVRAA
+853 VIAAAERVRAA
-865 DPTVRGD
+865 DATVRGG

-881 DLLLAERAERLAAP
+881 DLLLAERAERLAAT
-895 GRVTVPLRVPAS
+895 GRVTVPLRVAAS
-907 SFKDFITEPAEV
+907 SFKDFITEPADM

-945 EQRYGIAALPDA
+945 ENRFGIGAQPDSVDALDTE
-957 VDGLDAEFDLAAGGL
+957 LDLA
-972 AGAASGGVAGGVS
+972 
-985 GSAEV
+985 
-990 LDGIDPHALDA
+990 LDGSDATTLYA
-1001 LQATFERSEWAAR
+1001 LQETFERSEWATR
-1014 TPVDVERE
+1014 TPIDVERE

-1039 YSTDPDFDPVRD
+1039 YSTDPDFDAVRD
-1051 RGSGRAP
+1051 RAHAPGGSQAVGVGRGP

-1087 YHVAYARWAGLPLD
+1087 YRVAYARWAGLPLD
-1101 SVTAAFYFVADDAVL
+1101 AVTAAFYFVADDAVL
-1116 RPTSLPDEAELRS
+1116 RPDSLPDDEQLRT
-1129 LWRAAVGTA
+1129 LWRAAVG

>member
-1 MSEPNRREFSAVE
+1 MRPRFSALD
-14 IAEKLGQH
+14 IARELQQPE
-22 RPTDE
+22 PTDE
-27 QRAIIEAPLGPALVV
+27 QQAVIEAPLAPALVV

-56 VLWLVANGHVAP
+56 VLWLVANGLVAP
-68 DEVLG
+68 EHVLG

-82 ELAARIRERL
+82 ELAARIRRRL
-92 VQLGASGLLG
+92 VQLEASGLL
-102 AATVSRSTD
+102 D
-111 AASAPGDSS
+111 ASG
-120 ASRALV
+120 V
-126 DAFTQPT
+126 VIDAFTQPT

-154 DPDGVLLREA
+154 DPDGVVLREA

-175 SSRDER
+175 TARDER
-181 LAELDLSV
+181 LADLDLSV
-189 DKITAS
+189 DKLTAAT
-195 VLQLAHAVAE
+195 LQLAHAVAE
-205 HDADIADVRRVITDF
+205 HDADIADVRRVITEF
-220 LAVADL
+220 LGVAEL
-226 PLGDRYPRQS
+226 PLGDRFERR
-236 AFDALMELG
+236 AEFEKLMALG

-255 QLQQVKHRDGYVE
+255 RLQQVKQRDGYVE

-280 RRHASVAEQLRDRY
+280 RRHAGVGEQLRERY

-312 LAELFGGT
+312 LGELFGGT

-341 NLDDFAARFTSAGG
+341 NLDDFAGRFVSGAGD
-355 EPVGRYSLSTS
+355 PVGRYSLSTS
-366 WRNGTTILQA
+366 WRNGTAILQA
-376 ANVMVEPLNARGGV
+376 ANALVEPLSARGGV
-390 AVETLRPSPVAS
+390 AVETLTPSRVAS
-402 SEPIDVAFEETL
+402 AYPIEVAFDETL
-414 HDEARVVAA
+414 HDEARAVAA

-429 AEPPPGAK
+429 AEPPPGSA
-437 PGAVDAEGRPLK
+437 PDAVDAEGRPLR
-449 ASAALLMRNRATQP
+449 ASAALLMRNRTTQP

-526 ALSRIASWLRDRDL
+526 ALNRIASWLRDRDL

-572 ATASDGHSQ
+572 STAPDGHSQ
-581 LAALSPA
+581 VQSLTAT
-588 GLERLQDAGRL
+588 GLDRLRDAGRL

-607 ALDLPDLVLTVE
+607 ALNLPDLVVAVE
-619 HELMLDIE
+619 HDLMLDIE
-627 VAANPSR
+627 VAANPARSL
-634 TMGEAPREA
+634 GEAPREA

-674 NLSPRSDDPEPGTV
+674 NLSPRSEDPEPGTV

-705 TPRLV
+705 VPRLV
-710 VDELPSKPRDGT
+710 DGELPSTPRDGT
-722 TGWLKLGVL
+722 VGWLRLGVL

-737 DAAELPVFAW
+737 DAPELPVFDW
-747 RGAETR
+747 RSAESR
-753 KELLQRREVFS
+753 KELLQRREAFGLA
-764 DEVGAHL
+764 VGEHL

-796 WAGQTKPRGPSPF
+796 WASQKAARGPSPY
-809 LLPLEE
+809 LRALEQRGIIGPLPEA
-815 RGLIGVL
+815 
-822 PTKPDNEENP
+822 PQHEENP
-832 IVDDES
+832 TVDDS
-838 DEPWWPVDPFGARRA
+838 GDEPWWPLDPFGARRER
-853 GVVAAAERVRAA
+853 VVAAAERVRAA
-865 DPTVRGD
+865 DPAVRGD

-881 DLLLAERAERLAAP
+881 DLLLAERAERLAAS

-907 SFKDFITEPAEV
+907 SFKDFITAPAEV
-919 AERLRRPMPQRPF
+919 AERLRRPMPQRPY

-945 EQRYGIAALPDA
+945 EQRYGLGAMPDA

-972 AGAASGGVAGGVS
+972 TGAAAGAVASGGGAGRGAEGGAAGV
-985 GSAEV
+985 
-990 LDGIDPHALDA
+990 DGDALLA
-1001 LQATFERSEWAAR
+1001 LQATFERSAWATR
-1014 TPVDVERE
+1014 TPIDVERE

-1027 EGRILVCKIDAV
+1027 EGRILICKIDAV
-1039 YSTDPDFDPVRD
+1039 YSTDPEFDPVRD
-1051 RGSGRAP
+1051 GSGGPGATRRP

-1087 YHVAYARWAGLPLD
+1087 YRLAYARWAGLPLD
-1101 SVTAAFYFVADDAVL
+1101 AVTAAFYFVVDDAEL
-1116 RPTSLPDEAELRS
+1116 RPESLPDEDELRAQ
-1129 LWRAAVGTA
+1129 WRAAVGTAD

>member
-1 MSEPNRREFSAVE
+1 MSDVTQKTKPGRTFSAVE

-102 AATVSRSTD
+102 AAPVPRASD
-111 AASAPGDSS
+111 AAGAPGGSS

-170 RELVT
+170 RELVA
-175 SSRDER
+175 SSRDDR

-189 DKITAS
+189 DTITAS

-205 HDADIADVRRVITDF
+205 HGADIADVRRVITDF
-220 LAVADL
+220 LQVADL
-226 PLGDRYPRQS
+226 PLGDRYERKDK
-236 AFDALMELG
+236 FDALLKLG

-255 QLQQVKHRDGYVE
+255 QLQRVKHRDGYVE

-355 EPVGRYSLSTS
+355 DPVGRYSLSTS
-366 WRNGTTILQA
+366 WRNGTQILQA

-390 AVETLRPSPVAS
+390 AVETLQPSPVAS
-402 SEPIDVAFEETL
+402 TEPIDVAFEETL

-423 WLAERV
+423 WLADRV
-429 AEPPPGAK
+429 AAPPPGAK
-437 PGAVDAEGRPLK
+437 PGAVDSEGRPLR

-498 VIDDPAAGT
+498 VIDDPSAGT

-581 LAALSPA
+581 LASLSPA

-643 FHEALDGYL
+643 FFEALDGYL

-674 NLSPRSDDPEPGTV
+674 NLSPRSEDPEPGTV

-705 TPRLV
+705 VPRLV

-764 DEVGAHL
+764 EEVGAHL

-782 VTRARHRLLLTGSF
+782 VTRARHRLLLTGSW
-796 WAGQTKPRGPSPF
+796 WAGQTKPRGPSAF

-822 PTKPDNEENP
+822 PTQPDNEVNP

-838 DEPWWPVDPFGARRA
+838 DEPWWPADPFGARRA
-853 GVVAAAERVRAA
+853 SVVAAAERVRAA

-881 DLLLAERAERLAAP
+881 DLLLAERAERLAAT

-945 EQRYGIAALPDA
+945 EQRYGVGAQPDA
-957 VDGLDAEFDLAAGGL
+957 VDGLDAEFDLAT
-972 AGAASGGVAGGVS
+972 
-985 GSAEV
+985 
-990 LDGIDPHALDA
+990 DGIDPQALDT

-1051 RGSGRAP
+1051 RGSGRGP

-1087 YHVAYARWAGLPLD
+1087 YRVAYARWAGLPLD
-1101 SVTAAFYFVADDAVL
+1101 AVTAAFYFVADDAVL
-1116 RPTSLPDEAELRS
+1116 RPASLPDEAELRT
-1129 LWRAAVGTA
+1129 LWRAAVG